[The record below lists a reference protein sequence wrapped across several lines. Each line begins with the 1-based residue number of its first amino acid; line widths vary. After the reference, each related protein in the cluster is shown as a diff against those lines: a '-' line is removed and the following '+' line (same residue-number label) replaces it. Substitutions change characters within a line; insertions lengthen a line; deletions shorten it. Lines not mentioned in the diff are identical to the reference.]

1 VARNFYGGTVN
12 GVNVEM
18 KISQSAEAQLFATLF
33 QEQTNSSG
41 RYMRIF
47 RTATLFE
54 KHTSLSINGNR
65 FVGHSR
71 VRQRLSARRSA
82 AQKIAHRRRSL
93 VSFSSSPTQ
102 GGRHGDR
109 R

>member
-1 VARNFYGGTVN
+1 VARNFYSGTVN

-18 KISQSAEAQLFATLF
+18 KISQSAEAQLFVTLL
-33 QEQTNSSG
+33 QNQTNSSS
-41 RYMRIF
+41 YMRIF
-47 RTATLFE
+47 RAATLFE

-82 AQKIAHRRRSL
+82 AQKIAPRRRSL

-102 GGRHGDR
+102 DGRHGDR

>member
-1 VARNFYGGTVN
+1 MARNFYGGTVN
-12 GVNVEM
+12 VEGVNVEE
-18 KISQSAEAQLFATLF
+18 KISQSAEAQLFATLI
-33 QEQTNSSG
+33 QEQTNSSS

-47 RTATLFE
+47 RTVTLFE

-71 VRQRLSARRSA
+71 VRQRRSA
-82 AQKIAHRRRSL
+82 AQKIAPRRRSL